1 MTGRSNKVQLKIG
14 KSKMVRMTMKQYSRH
29 GVYRR
34 RGEEGQSLLEFALIV
49 PVLFIML
56 VGVAFIAQGF
66 NLQMVLY
73 GAAYEG
79 ARVWAKNPPGGD
91 NNNCSPP
98 ACDPNR
104 RDAFN
109 FQKYVMPVVR
119 QYVTNNGFDGSQ
131 VFFYAEDNRAFT
143 NSLNIVSNNSQVLTV
158 TVLYPFELPLGNFA
172 SSFSRVLV
180 RASCSMKRGA

>member
-1 MTGRSNKVQLKIG
+1 MRLNSH
-14 KSKMVRMTMKQYSRH
+14 RA
-29 GVYRR
+29 RR
-34 RGEEGQSLLEFALIV
+34 REEGQSLLEFALIV

-79 ARVWAKNPPGGD
+79 VRVWAKNPPGGD
-91 NNNCSPP
+91 NNNCTPP
-98 ACDPNR
+98 ACNPNN
-104 RDAFN
+104 RDSIN

-119 QYVTNNGFDGSQ
+119 QYVANNGFDGNQ
-131 VFFYAEDNRAFT
+131 VMFFSDRNQGFL
-143 NSLNIVSNNSQVLTV
+143 NSLNIISNNTQVLTV

>member
-1 MTGRSNKVQLKIG
+1 
-14 KSKMVRMTMKQYSRH
+14 MKQHSRH

-34 RGEEGQSLLEFALIV
+34 RGEGGQALLEFALIV

-79 ARVWAKNPPGGD
+79 VRVWAKNPPGGD
-91 NNNCSPP
+91 NNNCTPP
-98 ACDPNR
+98 ACDP
-104 RDAFN
+104 DAGDSIN

-119 QYVTNNGFDGSQ
+119 QYVTNNGFDGNQ
-131 VFFYAEDNRAFT
+131 VMFYAEDNRGFQNT
-143 NSLNIVSNNSQVLTV
+143 LNLISNNSQLLIV

-180 RASCSMKRGA
+180 RGSCSMKRGA

>member
-1 MTGRSNKVQLKIG
+1 MQSQIG
-14 KSKMVRMTMKQYSRH
+14 NSKMVRMTMRRYSRH
-29 GVYRR
+29 GSFRR

-79 ARVWAKNPPGGD
+79 VRVWAKNPPGGD
-91 NNNCSPP
+91 NNNCTLP
-98 ACDPNR
+98 ACDAAR
-104 RDAFN
+104 RDSFN

-119 QYVTNNGFDGSQ
+119 QYVTNNGFDGNE
-131 VFFYAEDNRAFT
+131 VFFFAEDNRGFQ
-143 NSLNIVSNNSQVLTV
+143 NSLNIVSNNTQVVTV
-158 TVLYPFELPLGNFA
+158 TILYPFELPVGNFA
-172 SSFSRVLV
+172 SGFSRVLV
-180 RASCSMKRGA
+180 RASCSMKRGV